1 MNNNDL
7 IQEAAYITKEDVVL
21 AFDDVLDK
29 DSFKKVI
36 EENEIIQEW
45 QVNRKAIKSSLTKA
59 LNAIGNNDV
68 RKAYNIWETQLNWR
82 LLHNKEYQQVSLL
95 VLAGLNSSDLDIKYM
110 SKEYDS
116 LSKTGI
122 LSISQQNDAIGVLFK
137 QALSSEW
144 MQQHLDLM
152 LYDIWSSQVQVSK
165 SSRIHILFDNINK
178 SDSFYKYLNKDTRQN
193 TYKRL
198 NLRRKP
204 KLFTLKEFMYGDN
217 PQWKGQAADAF
228 LQHLA
233 HMHVGLFA
241 DSSGLQNITNIE
253 NQPSVF
259 EEEQSNIFE
268 LLLQSKNNIP
278 WYTGGD
284 LILKLGSGQIL
295 NIQLKTQG
303 TNLSR
308 QKQALNSSI
317 TTDKLAKLLIQI
329 YDYFKDIEANKNE
342 LIELLFNEL
351 KTSAWIEQQASP
363 AIMSAVAEKFAKS

>member
-1 MNNNDL
+1 MDSYDL
-7 IQEAAYITKEDVVL
+7 IQGATAVIKEDCVL

-29 DSFKKVI
+29 DSFKRAI

-45 QVNRKAIKSSLTKA
+45 QVNCKAIKSSLTRA
-59 LNAIGNNDV
+59 LNAIGNNNV
-68 RKAYNIWETQLNWR
+68 RKAYHIWETQLNWR
-82 LLHNKEYQQVSLL
+82 LLHNKQYQQVSLL
-95 VLAGLNSSDLDIKYM
+95 VLGGLNSSNLDIKYM
-110 SKEYDS
+110 SKEYNS
-116 LSKTGI
+116 LTKTGI
-122 LSISQQNDAIGVLFK
+122 LNISQQNDAIGVLFK
-137 QALSSEW
+137 QSLSSEW

-152 LYDIWSSQVQVSK
+152 LYDIWNSQVKVSK
-165 SSRIHILFDNINK
+165 SSKIQILFYTDK
-178 SDSFYKYLNKDTRQN
+178 SDSFYRYLDKDTRQN

-198 NLRRKP
+198 NLGREP
-204 KLFTLKEFMYGDN
+204 KFFTLKEFMYGDN
-217 PQWKGQAADAF
+217 PQWQGQAADAF

-241 DSSGLQNITNIE
+241 DSSGLQNIINIE

-259 EEEQSNIFE
+259 DEEQSNIFE
-268 LLLQSKNNIP
+268 LLLQSRNNTP

-303 TNLSR
+303 ANLSR